1 MEQETKRET
10 RTRKESYKMINSRS
24 KGIRG
29 ERAIID
35 ALQPIVDT
43 VYASLALDAPLLQ
56 RNTLQS
62 DRGGYDVIGL
72 EWLAIEVK
80 NCATLALETWW
91 TQCERQARGDQT
103 PVLFYKATRGK
114 WRVRMLTT
122 LYCGNQPLPGVLV
135 DIAFEAFL
143 EWFPR
148 RLKIEIAN
156 TFGSHPALDGLPAVP
171 RGTIT
176 KPGRNNSGNLTAPPA
191 PISEGILAGK
201 AVEWC
206 NANGWVVPRKGSKD
220 WRAMLEH
227 YKATISA

>member
-1 MEQETKRET
+1 MR
-10 RTRKESYKMINSRS
+10 INSRS

-80 NCATLALETWW
+80 NCAALSLEAWW
-91 TQCERQARGDQT
+91 QQCERQARGDQT

-148 RLKIEIAN
+148 RLAIEIADVR
-156 TFGSHPALDGLPAVP
+156 GGGVEPANVP

-176 KPGRNNSGNLTAPPA
+176 KPGRNNSGKLTAPPA
-191 PISEGILAGK
+191 PVSEGILAGK

-206 NANGWVVPRKGSKD
+206 NAQGWVVPRKGSKD